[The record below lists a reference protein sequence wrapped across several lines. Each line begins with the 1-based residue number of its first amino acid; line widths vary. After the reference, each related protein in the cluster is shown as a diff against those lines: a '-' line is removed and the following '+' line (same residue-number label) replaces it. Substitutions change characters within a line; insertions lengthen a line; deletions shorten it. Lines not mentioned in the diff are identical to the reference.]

1 VVGTLATAALA
12 LQPLLAS
19 PAGASGASPSPSPS
33 ASVVVPSP
41 TPSATPSTAPGIAP
55 LLAPPSAS
63 VSLPATTDVLASYQ
77 GQRSC
82 DPAAKPGV
90 EAYVRMLLR
99 HYRVGRSGGIVR
111 GCGIGSTSEHK
122 EGRAFDYMLSINRP
136 AEKAAA
142 DSLTTWLTGPDSDGV
157 IGGNARRLGIMYVI
171 WNRRIWS
178 TYALGT
184 GWKPYRGPNPHTDHI
199 HTSFS
204 WDGAMRRTS
213 FWSGRTV
220 SVEDRGTCRVY
231 QGQPAPVYVR
241 PHRSDCPTDLPPAPR
256 SAYSIVWPG
265 QSSSTVRIAQNKL
278 GMNPDGVFGGATRTI
293 LMSWQRRSSLPVTG
307 VLDKPTWARLAPT
320 PLLPPLPT
328 PPPPATTPPPTAPP
342 ATAPPATA
350 PPATA
355 PTPSAETTMFTQYR
369 HLVLSTGARG
379 AAVVALQR
387 GLRLS
392 ADGVFGR
399 GTAAAVRAAQQRGG
413 LPATGVVDAAT
424 WTVVTRLAYPL
435 LDHRSTTLRRGSSG
449 ASVTALQQALRL
461 TADGRF
467 GAATHAAV
475 MTAQTAARLVP
486 TGVVDRRTWVAVEAQ
501 AYPLS
506 APAGAAAPVRTAPV
520 RTAPVRT
527 APVRTAPI
535 APTLLG
541 TSVSAHKATVLR
553 PGASGPAVRALQ
565 RALGIG
571 VDGRFGRVTAATVKA
586 FQKARTLPVTGIV
599 DRRTWTAVE
608 LVAHPLVPHRRTVLK
623 VGSRGAAVAAVQ
635 KALKLQADGAFGAK
649 TRAAVAAAQTKGK
662 LAPTGTVDVRTWVS
676 IEKQVYPLGV
686 KRW

>member
-1 VVGTLATAALA
+1 
-12 LQPLLAS
+12 
-19 PAGASGASPSPSPS
+19 
-33 ASVVVPSP
+33 
-41 TPSATPSTAPGIAP
+41 
-55 LLAPPSAS
+55 
-63 VSLPATTDVLASYQ
+63 
-77 GQRSC
+77 
-82 DPAAKPGV
+82 
-90 EAYVRMLLR
+90 
-99 HYRVGRSGGIVR
+99 
-111 GCGIGSTSEHK
+111 
-122 EGRAFDYMLSINRP
+122 
-136 AEKAAA
+136 
-142 DSLTTWLTGPDSDGV
+142 
-157 IGGNARRLGIMYVI
+157 
-171 WNRRIWS
+171 
-178 TYALGT
+178 
-184 GWKPYRGPNPHTDHI
+184 
-199 HTSFS
+199 
-204 WDGAMRRTS
+204 
-213 FWSGRTV
+213 
-220 SVEDRGTCRVY
+220 
-231 QGQPAPVYVR
+231 
-241 PHRSDCPTDLPPAPR
+241 
-256 SAYSIVWPG
+256 
-265 QSSSTVRIAQNKL
+265 
-278 GMNPDGVFGGATRTI
+278 
-293 LMSWQRRSSLPVTG
+293 
-307 VLDKPTWARLAPT
+307 
-320 PLLPPLPT
+320 
-328 PPPPATTPPPTAPP
+328 
-342 ATAPPATA
+342 
-350 PPATA
+350 
-355 PTPSAETTMFTQYR
+355 MFTQYR

-449 ASVTALQQALRL
+449 ASVAALQQALRL